1 MPFTHPH
8 MLYTPRYAAAAE
20 DQEEPV
26 WVNTDR
32 KDRQREKEANI
43 DRKLAAADHAVAYAV
58 AAANL
63 ANEAIADAD
72 AAAYRARETRAHA
85 EAAAHE
91 ADAAQYIVYADYE
104 DDYVYPSH

>member
-8 MLYTPRYAAAAE
+8 MLYTPRSAASAAASDA
-20 DQEEPV
+20 DREEPV

-32 KDRQREKEANI
+32 KDRQREKEASI
-43 DRKLAAADHAVAYAV
+43 ARKRAAADHAVIYAI

-72 AAAYRARETRAHA
+72 AAAYRARYLQLFQKATHPLA
-85 EAAAHE
+85 
-91 ADAAQYIVYADYE
+91 
-104 DDYVYPSH
+104 PL